1 MKNGIFSVCFAAAL
15 LSIGISA
22 TAADVKVKNGT
33 GTVTVTGQTEPDSMI
48 GLQVLEKDKEWDDFE
63 KSGYSEK
70 MIKYNDQT
78 AADAEGMFSFD
89 FVLDGESGKY
99 KVYIAYSKQDGEEV
113 DVNFI
118 NAEEMKSFLQSL
130 NALAKSGDK
139 DGFYTQL
146 CQNDWLSDNTTDALR
161 QSINYRSMSDLLC
174 QYTANNPLSIDTEP
188 IATVVFNTFVAI
200 EAEHEGKLHGVISC
214 LDSLYHND
222 KLEYWIDFISEKKNA
237 VDYMESVLNNRKPG
251 DPEEFDRA
259 LTEAVILSVVRY
271 SVGYENTKKVMQ
283 EFDDYLEI
291 GKKDDSVYK
300 TLAGNSYSSVAALKE
315 AAGTKVNTGGI
326 TGGGAGGGKGS
337 GSGKMPA
344 GTYTGN
350 NADNKKP
357 SRISLPFIDIDDV
370 SWANE
375 AITALYDKGLIRGK
389 TDTRFYPNDFI
400 TREEFVKMTVI
411 AKNIAPSI
419 RESAFS
425 DVSLDA
431 WYNGYVNAGVEAN
444 LIQGIDDG
452 KFGSGMNISR
462 QDIATILYRMT
473 QLPYSGNTASFED
486 MDAVADYAVNAV
498 SALKENE
505 IVSGTDE
512 GKFEPESNATRA
524 EAAKMLYGVLKYLN

>member
-1 MKNGIFSVCFAAAL
+1 MKNGFFSVCFAAAL

-22 TAADVKVKNGT
+22 TAAEVKVNNGT

-48 GLQVLEKDKEWDDFE
+48 GLQVLDKDKEWDDFE

-70 MIKYNDQT
+70 MIKHNDQT
-78 AADAEGMFSFD
+78 ASDAEGMFSFD

-146 CQNDWLSDNTTDALR
+146 CQNDWLSE
-161 QSINYRSMSDLLC
+161 YV
-174 QYTANNPLSIDTEP
+174 ANNPLSLDTEP

-237 VDYMESVLNNRKPG
+237 VDYMESVLNNRKPAN
-251 DPEEFDRA
+251 PKEFDRA

-300 TLAGNSYSSVAALKE
+300 TLAGNSYSS
-315 AAGTKVNTGGI
+315 G
-326 TGGGAGGGKGS
+326 
-337 GSGKMPA
+337 
-344 GTYTGN
+344 
-350 NADNKKP
+350 
-357 SRISLPFIDIDDV
+357 
-370 SWANE
+370 
-375 AITALYDKGLIRGK
+375 
-389 TDTRFYPNDFI
+389 
-400 TREEFVKMTVI
+400 
-411 AKNIAPSI
+411 
-419 RESAFS
+419 
-425 DVSLDA
+425 
-431 WYNGYVNAGVEAN
+431 
-444 LIQGIDDG
+444 
-452 KFGSGMNISR
+452 
-462 QDIATILYRMT
+462 
-473 QLPYSGNTASFED
+473 
-486 MDAVADYAVNAV
+486 
-498 SALKENE
+498 
-505 IVSGTDE
+505 
-512 GKFEPESNATRA
+512 RA
-524 EAAKMLYGVLKYLN
+524 ERSCRY